1 MLACTIPFNLS
12 FCECLSIPDHEIMHH
27 GDQINSHQNE
37 KLKNYIIKKE
47 ETAN

>member
-27 GDQINSHQNE
+27 EDQI
-37 KLKNYIIKKE
+37 LIRMKNNYIKKE
-47 ETAN
+47 EDAN